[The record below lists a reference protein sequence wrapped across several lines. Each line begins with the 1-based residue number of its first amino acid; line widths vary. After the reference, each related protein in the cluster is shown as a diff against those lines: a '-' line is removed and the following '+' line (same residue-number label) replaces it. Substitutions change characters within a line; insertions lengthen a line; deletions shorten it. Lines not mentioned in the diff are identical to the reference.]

1 MDEGS
6 SHIDAETVIE
16 ANSVVKKF
24 GKLVAIE
31 SQPLIFIFPPKV
43 GQRNTVA

>member
-31 SQPLIFIFPPKV
+31 LQSFIFILPPKI
-43 GQRNTVA
+43 